1 MILLEL
7 NLPLQ
12 EAETKRRA
20 QIHDEL
26 LFLVREEHLP
36 RAARLVRDAMESV
49 GMVPGWWRISVP
61 LRVKLETGPS
71 WGELKE
77 YECP

>member
-1 MILLEL
+1 
-7 NLPLQ
+7 LQ
-12 EAETKRRA
+12 VVKANSWA

-49 GMVPGWWRISVP
+49 GEAPGWWRVSVP
-61 LRVKLETGPS
+61 LRVKLETGAS